1 MMESSEGI
9 TGPPM
14 GEAGYRTLS
23 LQPMIS
29 HCALVVG
36 QLRSPSVT
44 ICGGH
49 HRYGASSSSWGN
61 MSLKEW
67 AGELMLTF
75 FSLSPK
81 YLQVLSFWN
90 PASSLNYTSS
100 SMGY

>member
-1 MMESSEGI
+1 MMDSTEGI

-44 ICGGH
+44 IRGGH
-49 HRYGASSSSWGN
+49 HIYGVSSSSWGN

-75 FSLSPK
+75 FFLSLK

-90 PASSLNYTSS
+90 PENSLDYTSS
-100 SMGY
+100 SVGY